1 MSSLKI
7 VDRLTPLFNSVKSKT
22 GIDISNFKP
31 TFLERRI
38 QYRMRLL
45 EIDNYD
51 NYLNLLSRNADEAK
65 MLYLGL
71 SINVT
76 KFFRDPPVWVFLE
89 NIAIPKLIT
98 TSNLRSIS
106 AWSCACASGEE
117 PHSVSILLDEY
128 HKQKQI
134 TYSIF
139 ATDISQKAIDH
150 SKEGIYV
157 DANLIHVSHERLD
170 ENFTKISDGK
180 FQVKMSIKNK
190 ITYQKIDMVKG
201 VQNTFDI
208 IFCRNVLIYYDKVT
222 HESLFK
228 MFHSKLR
235 PNGLLVLGQ
244 DESMIGTKGNQY
256 FELLDPKN
264 RVYKK
269 INV

>member
-7 VDRLTPLFNSVKSKT
+7 VDKLTPLFNSVKSKT

-31 TFLERRI
+31 SFLERRI
-38 QYRMRLL
+38 QYRMRIL
-45 EIDNYD
+45 EVDNHAD
-51 NYLNLLSRNADEAK
+51 YLNLLTSNPDEAK
-65 MLYLGL
+65 MLYLAL

-76 KFFRDPPVWVFLE
+76 KFFRDPHVWVFLD
-89 NIAIPKLIT
+89 NIAIPELIT
-98 TSNLRSIS
+98 ASKLRHIS

-128 HKQKQI
+128 YKQKQI
-134 TYSIF
+134 TYSIL
-139 ATDISQKAIDH
+139 ATDISQKAIEH

-157 DANLIHVSHERLD
+157 DANLIHVSPERMD
-170 ENFTKISDGK
+170 ENITKIPDGK
-180 FQVKMSIKNK
+180 FQVKIAIRNK
-190 ITYQKIDMVKG
+190 ITYQKIDMIKSIP
-201 VQNTFDI
+201 NTFDI
-208 IFCRNVLIYYDKVT
+208 IFCRNVLIYYDKDT

-228 MFHSKLR
+228 MFNSKLR
-235 PNGLLVLGQ
+235 SNGLLVLGQ

-269 INV
+269 ISV

>member
-45 EIDNYD
+45 ELDNYAD
-51 NYLNLLSRNADEAK
+51 YLNLLSRDCDEPK
-65 MLYLGL
+65 LLYLAL

-76 KFFRDPPVWVFLE
+76 KFFRDPPVWVFLDS
-89 NIAIPKLIT
+89 IAIPELIT
-98 TSNLRSIS
+98 ASNLRSIS

-128 HKQKQI
+128 YKQKQI
-134 TYSIF
+134 TYSVL
-139 ATDISQKAIDH
+139 ATDISQKAIEH
-150 SKEGIYV
+150 SKKGIYV
-157 DANLIHVSHERLD
+157 DANLIHVSPKRLD
-170 ENFTKISDGK
+170 ENFTQISDGK
-180 FQVKMSIKNK
+180 YQVKTSIRNK
-190 ITYQKIDMVKG
+190 ITYQKIDMVKRML
-201 VQNTFDI
+201 NTFDI
-208 IFCRNVLIYYDKVT
+208 IFCRNVLIYYDKNT

-269 INV
+269 IKP

>member
-7 VDRLTPLFNSVKSKT
+7 VDKLTPLFNSVKSKT
-22 GIDISNFKP
+22 GMDISNFKH

-38 QYRMRLL
+38 HYRMRILGV
-45 EIDNYD
+45 DDYAD
-51 NYLNLLSRNADEAK
+51 YLNLLSSNHDEPK
-65 MLYLGL
+65 MLYMAL

-76 KFFRDPPVWVFLE
+76 KFFRDPSVWDFLD
-89 NIAIPKLIT
+89 NIAIPELIT
-98 TSNLRSIS
+98 ASNLRSIS

-128 HKQKQI
+128 YKQKQI
-134 TYSIF
+134 TYSVF
-139 ATDISQKAIDH
+139 ATDISQKAIEH

-157 DANLIHVSHERLD
+157 DANLINVSSERMD

-180 FQVKMSIKNK
+180 FQVKIAIRNK

-201 VQNTFDI
+201 IPKTFDI
-208 IFCRNVLIYYDKVT
+208 IFCRNVLIYYDKDT

-228 MFHSKLR
+228 MFHSKLKS
-235 PNGLLVLGQ
+235 NGLLVLGQ

-256 FELLDPKN
+256 FELLDVKN

>member
-1 MSSLKI
+1 LSSLKI
-7 VDRLTPLFNSVKSKT
+7 IDRLTPLFNSVKSKT

-38 QYRMRLL
+38 QYRMRIL
-45 EIDNYD
+45 EIDNYAD
-51 NYLNLLSRNADEAK
+51 YLNLLARDCDEPK
-65 MLYLGL
+65 LLYLAL

-76 KFFRDPPVWVFLE
+76 KFFRDPSVWVFLDG
-89 NIAIPKLIT
+89 IAIPELIT
-98 TSNLRSIS
+98 ASNLRSIS
-106 AWSCACASGEE
+106 VWSCACASGEE

-128 HKQKQI
+128 YKQKQI
-134 TYSIF
+134 IYSVL
-139 ATDISQKAIDH
+139 ATDISQKAIEH
-150 SKEGIYV
+150 SKKGIYV
-157 DANLIHVSHERLD
+157 DANLIHVSPKRID
-170 ENFTKISDGK
+170 ENFTQISDGK
-180 FQVKMSIKNK
+180 YQVKTSIRNK
-190 ITYQKIDMVKG
+190 ITYQKIDMVNG
-201 VQNTFDI
+201 IQNTFDI
-208 IFCRNVLIYYDKVT
+208 IFCRNVLIYYDKNT

-269 INV
+269 I

>member
-45 EIDNYD
+45 ELDNYAD
-51 NYLNLLSRNADEAK
+51 YLNLLARDCDEPK
-65 MLYLGL
+65 LLYLAL

-76 KFFRDPPVWVFLE
+76 KFFRDPPVWVFLDS
-89 NIAIPKLIT
+89 IAIPELIIA
-98 TSNLRSIS
+98 SNLHSIS

-128 HKQKQI
+128 YKQKQI
-134 TYSIF
+134 TYSVL
-139 ATDISQKAIDH
+139 ATDISQKAIEH
-150 SKEGIYV
+150 SKKGIYV
-157 DANLIHVSHERLD
+157 DANLIHVSPKRLD
-170 ENFTKISDGK
+170 ENFTQISDDK
-180 FQVKMSIKNK
+180 YQVKTSIRNK
-190 ITYQKIDMVKG
+190 ITYQKIDMVKRIP
-201 VQNTFDI
+201 NTFDI
-208 IFCRNVLIYYDKVT
+208 IFCRNVLIYYDKDT

-269 INV
+269 IKA

>member
-1 MSSLKI
+1 MNSLKI
-7 VDRLTPLFNSVKSKT
+7 IDRLTPLFNSVNSKI

-31 TFLERRI
+31 AFLERRI
-38 QYRMRLL
+38 QYRMRIL
-45 EIDNYD
+45 EVDNYAD
-51 NYLNLLSRNADEAK
+51 YLNLLASNYEEAK
-65 MLYLGL
+65 MLYLAL

-76 KFFRDPPVWVFLE
+76 KFFRDPSVWVFLD
-89 NIAIPKLIT
+89 NVAIPELIAASKL
-98 TSNLRSIS
+98 RHIS

-128 HKQKQI
+128 YKQKQI
-134 TYSIF
+134 TYSIL
-139 ATDISQKAIDH
+139 ATDISQKAIDY

-157 DANLIHVSHERLD
+157 DANLIHVSPERVN
-170 ENFTKISDGK
+170 ENFTKMPDGK
-180 FQVKMSIKNK
+180 FQVKIAIRNK

-201 VQNTFDI
+201 IPNTFDI
-208 IFCRNVLIYYDKVT
+208 IFCRNVLIYYNKDT

-228 MFHSKLR
+228 MFHSKLKS
-235 PNGLLVLGQ
+235 NGLLVLGQ

-269 INV
+269 INI